1 VSDGAA
7 AAIASTYSRSDDRIS
22 SGLSDD
28 GTPLITFAPLLKG
41 RTLPL
46 SDILTRLLPA
56 CADGLASPVEIEFAC
71 DLEPGLGRAQRF
83 HVLQLRPL
91 VIENMNVDVELG
103 PELMERALVRSA
115 AALGH
120 GRRETISDIV
130 VIRPDRF
137 DRAATG
143 EAAMVI
149 ARINR
154 ALRDQGRQFILIG
167 PGRWGSLDPWLGIPV
182 SWAQISSVRVIV
194 ETDFDDLRVEPSL
207 GSHFFHNLTCF
218 GVAFFAAHQ
227 HHQQG
232 WVNWPWFDGHEAI
245 ETALGGALRH
255 LRLSTPAQVLVDGAT
270 GCGVILEGVG

>member
-1 VSDGAA
+1 
-7 AAIASTYSRSDDRIS
+7 
-22 SGLSDD
+22 
-28 GTPLITFAPLLKG
+28 
-41 RTLPL
+41 
-46 SDILTRLLPA
+46 
-56 CADGLASPVEIEFAC
+56 
-71 DLEPGLGRAQRF
+71 
-83 HVLQLRPL
+83 
-91 VIENMNVDVELG
+91 
-103 PELMERALVRSA
+103 
-115 AALGH
+115 
-120 GRRETISDIV
+120 
-130 VIRPDRF
+130 
-137 DRAATG
+137 
-143 EAAMVI
+143 MVI

-255 LRLSTPAQVLVDGAT
+255 LRLRTPAQVLVDGAT